1 MDKENRDKNNKFSL
15 WCLVIWNV
23 IIFGALLV
31 VFGNLVLRRINSVS
45 TNVEELVFLVLI
57 PVFILVN
64 IKKVYANIR
73 RLYLS
78 YQKNQKEEIFK
89 AEAETERYAFI
100 QMYRRLS
107 IRRICLPLLIPVL
120 YILVLMVLIP
130 IATKGMLT
138 SETVLVMFSQRSTQI
153 AFLPLIVTPVF
164 ISIKV
169 YFSSRYN
176 LDMLREIYDS
186 LSAKEMAKIDSIK
199 ERQVGYVFT
208 GKFLINWDGNLNIVP
223 LNEIR
228 EIRYIRYFYFILYGT
243 RLKITCNK
251 NYVIWNYGPSEEE
264 WAERGFLPPD
274 KISGRSIS
282 INIQLPH

>member
-23 IIFGALLV
+23 IIFGALFV
-31 VFGNLVLRRINSVS
+31 VFGKLLQRRISGFS
-45 TNVEELVFLVLI
+45 TGVEELIFLILI

-73 RLYLS
+73 QLYLS
-78 YQKNQKEEIFK
+78 YKGDRMLKD
-89 AEAETERYAFI
+89 ETERYAFI

-138 SETVLVMFSQRSTQI
+138 SETVLVMFNQRLMQL
-153 AFLPLIVTPVF
+153 AFLPIIIIPIF

-176 LDMLREIYDS
+176 LDMLREIHDS

-208 GKFLINWDGNLNIVP
+208 RKFLINWDGNLNIVP

-251 NYVIWNYGPSEEE
+251 NYVIWHYGPSEEE
-264 WAERGFLPPD
+264 WMERGFLPPD
-274 KISGRSIS
+274 KISGKSVS

>member
-1 MDKENRDKNNKFSL
+1 MDKGNKDKNNKFSL

-23 IIFGALLV
+23 LIFGALLV

-45 TNVEELVFLVLI
+45 TGVEELVFLVLI

-73 RLYLS
+73 QLYLS
-78 YQKNQKEEIFK
+78 YKGDKMLK
-89 AEAETERYAFI
+89 DETERYAFI

-107 IRRICLPLLIPVL
+107 IRRICLPLLIPAL
-120 YILVLMVLIP
+120 YILVLMVFIP
-130 IATKGMLT
+130 IATKGVLT
-138 SETVLVMFSQRSTQI
+138 KEAVLMMFNKRPMQL
-153 AFLPLIVTPVF
+153 AFLPIIIIPVF
-164 ISIKV
+164 ISIRV
-169 YFSSRYN
+169 YFSSRRN

-208 GKFLINWDGNLNIVP
+208 QKYLINWDGNLNIVP

-243 RLKITCNK
+243 RLRITCNK
-251 NYVIWNYGPSEEE
+251 NHVIWNYGPSEEE

>member
-1 MDKENRDKNNKFSL
+1 MDKENRDKNNNFSL

-23 IIFGALLV
+23 LIFGALLV

-45 TNVEELVFLVLI
+45 TGVEELIFLILI

-64 IKKVYANIR
+64 IKKVYASIR
-73 RLYLS
+73 QLYLS
-78 YQKNQKEEIFK
+78 YKGDKMLK
-89 AEAETERYAFI
+89 DETERYAFI

-107 IRRICLPLLIPVL
+107 IRRICLPLLIPAL
-120 YILVLMVLIP
+120 YILVLMVFIP
-130 IATKGMLT
+130 IATKGVLT
-138 SETVLVMFSQRSTQI
+138 KEAVLMMFNKRPMQL
-153 AFLPLIVTPVF
+153 AFLPIIIIPVF
-164 ISIKV
+164 ISIRV
-169 YFSSRYN
+169 YFSSRRN

-208 GKFLINWDGNLNIVP
+208 QKYLINWDGNLNIVP

-243 RLKITCNK
+243 RLRITCNK
-251 NYVIWNYGPSEEE
+251 NHVIWNYGPSEEE

>member
-23 IIFGALLV
+23 IIFGALFV
-31 VFGNLVLRRINSVS
+31 VFGKLLQRRISGFS
-45 TNVEELVFLVLI
+45 TGVEELIFLILI

-73 RLYLS
+73 QLYLS
-78 YQKNQKEEIFK
+78 YKGDKMLK
-89 AEAETERYAFI
+89 DETERYAFI

-153 AFLPLIVTPVF
+153 AFLPLIVIPIL

-176 LDMLREIYDS
+176 LDMLREIYDC

-199 ERQVGYVFT
+199 ERQAGYVFT
-208 GKFLINWDGNLNIVP
+208 RKFLINWDGNLNIVP

-251 NYVIWNYGPSEEE
+251 NHVIWNYGPSEEE
-264 WAERGFLPPD
+264 WAERGFLSPD
-274 KISGRSIS
+274 ENSGRRVS

>member
-23 IIFGALLV
+23 IIFGALFV
-31 VFGNLVLRRINSVS
+31 VFGKLLQRRISGFS
-45 TNVEELVFLVLI
+45 TGVEELIFLILI

-73 RLYLS
+73 QLYLS
-78 YQKNQKEEIFK
+78 YKGDKMLK
-89 AEAETERYAFI
+89 DETERYAFI

-153 AFLPLIVTPVF
+153 AFLPLIVIPVF
-164 ISIKV
+164 ISIRV
-169 YFSSRYN
+169 YFSSRRN

-251 NYVIWNYGPSEEE
+251 NHVIWNYGPSEEE
-264 WAERGFLPPD
+264 WAERGFLSPD
-274 KISGRSIS
+274 ENSGRRVS

>member
-23 IIFGALLV
+23 LIFGALLI
-31 VFGNLVLRRINSVS
+31 VFGKLLQRRISGIS
-45 TNVEELVFLVLI
+45 AGVEELIFLILI

-73 RLYLS
+73 QLYLS
-78 YQKNQKEEIFK
+78 YKGDKMLK
-89 AEAETERYAFI
+89 DETERYAFI

-153 AFLPLIVTPVF
+153 AFLPLIVIPIL

-199 ERQVGYVFT
+199 ERHVGYVFT

-243 RLKITCNK
+243 RLRITCNK
-251 NYVIWNYGPSEEE
+251 NHVIWNYGPSEEE
-264 WAERGFLPPD
+264 WAERGFLSPD
-274 KISGRSIS
+274 ENSGRRVS

>member
-23 IIFGALLV
+23 LIFGTLLV
-31 VFGNLVLRRINSVS
+31 VFGKLLQRRLSGLS
-45 TNVEELVFLVLI
+45 TGVEELIFLILI

-73 RLYLS
+73 QLYLS
-78 YQKNQKEEIFK
+78 YKGDKMLK
-89 AEAETERYAFI
+89 DETERYAFI

-153 AFLPLIVTPVF
+153 AFLPLIVIPIL

-176 LDMLREIYDS
+176 LDMLREIYDC

-208 GKFLINWDGNLNIVP
+208 RKFLINWDGNLNIVP

-274 KISGRSIS
+274 KISGRSVS

>member
-1 MDKENRDKNNKFSL
+1 MDKGNQDKNNKFSL
-15 WCLVIWNV
+15 WCMVIWNV
-23 IIFGALLV
+23 LIFGALLV
-31 VFGNLVLRRINSVS
+31 VFGNLVLRRINNVS
-45 TNVEELVFLVLI
+45 TGVEELVFLVLI

-73 RLYLS
+73 QLYLS
-78 YQKNQKEEIFK
+78 YQGNPKDKMLND
-89 AEAETERYAFI
+89 EAERYAFI

-107 IRRICLPLLIPVL
+107 IRRICLPLLIPAL
-120 YILVLMVLIP
+120 YILVLMVFIP
-130 IATKGMLT
+130 IATKGVLT
-138 SETVLVMFSQRSTQI
+138 KEAVLMMFNKRPMQL
-153 AFLPLIVTPVF
+153 AFLPIIIIPVF
-164 ISIKV
+164 ISIRV
-169 YFSSRYN
+169 YFSSRRN

-243 RLKITCNK
+243 RLRITCNK
-251 NYVIWNYGPSEEE
+251 NHVIWNYGPSEEE

>member
-1 MDKENRDKNNKFSL
+1 MDKGNKDKNNKFSL

-23 IIFGALLV
+23 LIFGALLV

-45 TNVEELVFLVLI
+45 TGVEELIFLVLI

-73 RLYLS
+73 QLYLS
-78 YQKNQKEEIFK
+78 YKGDKMLK
-89 AEAETERYAFI
+89 DETERYAFI

-107 IRRICLPLLIPVL
+107 IRRICLPLLIPAL
-120 YILVLMVLIP
+120 YILVLMVFIP
-130 IATKGMLT
+130 IATKGVLT
-138 SETVLVMFSQRSTQI
+138 KEAVLMMFNKRPMQL
-153 AFLPLIVTPVF
+153 AFLPIIIIPVF
-164 ISIKV
+164 ISIRV
-169 YFSSRYN
+169 YFSSRRN

-208 GKFLINWDGNLNIVP
+208 QKYLINWDGNLNIVP

-251 NYVIWNYGPSEEE
+251 NHVIWNYGPSEEE

>member
-1 MDKENRDKNNKFSL
+1 ML
-15 WCLVIWNV
+15 
-23 IIFGALLV
+23 IFGALLV
-31 VFGNLVLRRINSVS
+31 VFGKLLQRRISGIS
-45 TNVEELVFLVLI
+45 TGVEELIFLILI
-57 PVFILVN
+57 PVLILVN

-73 RLYLS
+73 QLCLS
-78 YQKNQKEEIFK
+78 YKGDKMLK
-89 AEAETERYAFI
+89 DEAEKYAFI

-153 AFLPLIVTPVF
+153 AFLPLIVIPIL

-176 LDMLREIYDS
+176 LDMLRGIYDC

-208 GKFLINWDGNLNIVP
+208 RKFLINWDGNLNIVP

-228 EIRYIRYFYFILYGT
+228 GIRYIRYFYFILYGT

-251 NYVIWNYGPSEEE
+251 NYVIWHYGPSEED
-264 WAERGFLPPD
+264 WMERGFLSPD
-274 KISGRSIS
+274 EISGRSVS

>member
-23 IIFGALLV
+23 LIFGALLI
-31 VFGNLVLRRINSVS
+31 VFGKLLQRRISGIS
-45 TNVEELVFLVLI
+45 AGVEELIFLILI

-73 RLYLS
+73 QLCLS
-78 YQKNQKEEIFK
+78 YKGDKMLK
-89 AEAETERYAFI
+89 DETERYAFI

-153 AFLPLIVTPVF
+153 AFLPLIVIPIL

-176 LDMLREIYDS
+176 LDMLRGIYDC
-186 LSAKEMAKIDSIK
+186 LSAKEMAKIDSI
-199 ERQVGYVFT
+199 
-208 GKFLINWDGNLNIVP
+208 
-223 LNEIR
+223 
-228 EIRYIRYFYFILYGT
+228 
-243 RLKITCNK
+243 
-251 NYVIWNYGPSEEE
+251 
-264 WAERGFLPPD
+264 
-274 KISGRSIS
+274 
-282 INIQLPH
+282 

>member
-1 MDKENRDKNNKFSL
+1 MDKVNKDKNNKFSL

-23 IIFGALLV
+23 LIFGALLV

-45 TNVEELVFLVLI
+45 TGVEELIFLVLI

-64 IKKVYANIR
+64 INKVYANIR
-73 RLYLS
+73 QLYLS
-78 YQKNQKEEIFK
+78 YKGDKMLK
-89 AEAETERYAFI
+89 DETERYAFI

-107 IRRICLPLLIPVL
+107 IRRICLSLLIPAL
-120 YILVLMVLIP
+120 YILVLMVFIP
-130 IATKGMLT
+130 IATKGVLT
-138 SETVLVMFSQRSTQI
+138 KEAVLMMFNKRPMQL
-153 AFLPLIVTPVF
+153 AFLPIIIIPVF
-164 ISIKV
+164 ISIRV
-169 YFSSRYN
+169 YFSSRRN

-208 GKFLINWDGNLNIVP
+208 QKYLINWDGNLNIVP

-251 NYVIWNYGPSEEE
+251 NYVIWHYGPSEED
-264 WAERGFLPPD
+264 WMERGFLPPD
-274 KISGRSIS
+274 KISGRSVS

>member
-1 MDKENRDKNNKFSL
+1 MDKGNKDKNNKFSL

-23 IIFGALLV
+23 LIFGALFV
-31 VFGNLVLRRINSVS
+31 VFGKLLQRRISGFS
-45 TNVEELVFLVLI
+45 TGVEELIFLILI

-73 RLYLS
+73 QLYLS
-78 YQKNQKEEIFK
+78 YKGDKMLK
-89 AEAETERYAFI
+89 DETERYAFI

-153 AFLPLIVTPVF
+153 AFLPLIVIPIL

-169 YFSSRYN
+169 YFSSRHN

-243 RLKITCNK
+243 KLRITCNK
-251 NYVIWNYGPSEEE
+251 NHVIWNYGPSEEE

>member
-1 MDKENRDKNNKFSL
+1 MLKD
-15 WCLVIWNV
+15 
-23 IIFGALLV
+23 
-31 VFGNLVLRRINSVS
+31 
-45 TNVEELVFLVLI
+45 
-57 PVFILVN
+57 
-64 IKKVYANIR
+64 
-73 RLYLS
+73 
-78 YQKNQKEEIFK
+78 
-89 AEAETERYAFI
+89 ETERYAFI

-153 AFLPLIVTPVF
+153 AFLPLIVIPIL

-169 YFSSRYN
+169 YSSSRYN

-208 GKFLINWDGNLNIVP
+208 RKFLINWDGNLNIVP

-243 RLKITCNK
+243 RLRITCNK
-251 NYVIWNYGPSEEE
+251 NHVIWSYGPSEEE

-274 KISGRSIS
+274 KISGRRVS

>member
-1 MDKENRDKNNKFSL
+1 MDKENQDKNNKFSL

-23 IIFGALLV
+23 LIFGALLI
-31 VFGNLVLRRINSVS
+31 VFGNLLLRRISGTS
-45 TNVEELVFLVLI
+45 TGVEELAFLILI
-57 PVFILVN
+57 FVFILVN

-73 RLYLS
+73 QLYLS
-78 YQKNQKEEIFK
+78 YQGNQENKILKDEVEK
-89 AEAETERYAFI
+89 YAFI

-107 IRRICLPLLIPVL
+107 IRRICLPLLIPAL
-120 YILVLMVLIP
+120 YIIVLMVFIP
-130 IATKGMLT
+130 IASKGVLT
-138 SETVLVMFSQRSTQI
+138 WETVLMMFNQRLVQL
-153 AFLPLIVTPVF
+153 AFLPVIIIPVF

-176 LDMLREIYDS
+176 LDMLRGIYDC
-186 LSAKEMAKIDSIK
+186 LSAKEMAEIDGIK

-208 GKFLINWDGNLNIVP
+208 QKFLINWDGNLNIVP

-251 NYVIWNYGPSEEE
+251 NYVIWHYGPSEDD
-264 WAERGFLPPD
+264 WMERGFLPPD
-274 KISGRSIS
+274 KISGRSVS

>member
-23 IIFGALLV
+23 IIFGALFV
-31 VFGNLVLRRINSVS
+31 VFGKLLQRRISGFS
-45 TNVEELVFLVLI
+45 TGVEELIFLILI

-73 RLYLS
+73 QLYLS
-78 YQKNQKEEIFK
+78 YKGDKMLK
-89 AEAETERYAFI
+89 DETERYAFI

-153 AFLPLIVTPVF
+153 AFLPLIVIPVF
-164 ISIKV
+164 ISIRV
-169 YFSSRYN
+169 YFSSRRN

-208 GKFLINWDGNLNIVP
+208 QKYLINWDGNLNIVP

-251 NYVIWNYGPSEEE
+251 NHVIWNYGPSEEE

>member
-1 MDKENRDKNNKFSL
+1 MDKGNQDKNNKFSL
-15 WCLVIWNV
+15 WCMVIWNV
-23 IIFGALLV
+23 LIFGALLV
-31 VFGNLVLRRINSVS
+31 VFGNLVLRRINNVS
-45 TNVEELVFLVLI
+45 TGVEELVFLVLI

-73 RLYLS
+73 QLYLS
-78 YQKNQKEEIFK
+78 YQGNPKDKMLND
-89 AEAETERYAFI
+89 EAERYAFI

-107 IRRICLPLLIPVL
+107 IRRICLPLLIPAL
-120 YILVLMVLIP
+120 YILVLVVFIP
-130 IATKGMLT
+130 IATKGVLT
-138 SETVLVMFSQRSTQI
+138 KEAVLMMFNKRPMQL
-153 AFLPLIVTPVF
+153 AFLPVIIIPVF
-164 ISIKV
+164 ISIRV
-169 YFSSRYN
+169 YFSSRHN

-208 GKFLINWDGNLNIVP
+208 QKYLINWDGNLNIVP

>member
-23 IIFGALLV
+23 IIFGALFV
-31 VFGNLVLRRINSVS
+31 VFGKLLQRRISGFS
-45 TNVEELVFLVLI
+45 TGVEELIFLILI

-73 RLYLS
+73 QLYLS
-78 YQKNQKEEIFK
+78 YKGDKMLK
-89 AEAETERYAFI
+89 DETERYAFI

-153 AFLPLIVTPVF
+153 AFLPLIVIPVF
-164 ISIKV
+164 ISIRV
-169 YFSSRYN
+169 YFSSRRN

-208 GKFLINWDGNLNIVP
+208 QKYLINWDGNLNIVP

-251 NYVIWNYGPSEEE
+251 NHVIWNYGPSEEE
-264 WAERGFLPPD
+264 WAERGFLSPD
-274 KISGRSIS
+274 ENSGRRVS

>member
-1 MDKENRDKNNKFSL
+1 MDKGNKDKNNKFSL

-23 IIFGALLV
+23 LIFGALLV

-45 TNVEELVFLVLI
+45 TGVEELIFLILI

-73 RLYLS
+73 QLCLS
-78 YQKNQKEEIFK
+78 YKGDKMLK
-89 AEAETERYAFI
+89 DETERYAFI

-153 AFLPLIVTPVF
+153 AFLPLIVIPIL

-169 YFSSRYN
+169 YF
-176 LDMLREIYDS
+176 
-186 LSAKEMAKIDSIK
+186 KI
-199 ERQVGYVFT
+199 
-208 GKFLINWDGNLNIVP
+208 
-223 LNEIR
+223 
-228 EIRYIRYFYFILYGT
+228 
-243 RLKITCNK
+243 
-251 NYVIWNYGPSEEE
+251 
-264 WAERGFLPPD
+264 
-274 KISGRSIS
+274 
-282 INIQLPH
+282 

>member
-1 MDKENRDKNNKFSL
+1 MDKGNKDKNNKFSL

-23 IIFGALLV
+23 LIFGALLV

-45 TNVEELVFLVLI
+45 IGVEELVFLVLI

-73 RLYLS
+73 QLYLS
-78 YQKNQKEEIFK
+78 YLGNPEEK
-89 AEAETERYAFI
+89 MLNDEAERYEFI

-107 IRRICLPLLIPVL
+107 IRRICLPLLIPAL
-120 YILVLMVLIP
+120 YILILMVFIP
-130 IATKGMLT
+130 IATKGVLT
-138 SETVLVMFSQRSTQI
+138 SKTVLMMFNQRLMQL
-153 AFLPLIVTPVF
+153 AFLPIIIIPIF

-176 LDMLREIYDS
+176 LDMLREIHDS
-186 LSAKEMAKIDSIK
+186 LSAKEMAKLDSIK

-208 GKFLINWDGNLNIVP
+208 QKYLINWDGNLNIVP

-251 NYVIWNYGPSEEE
+251 NYVIWHYGPSEEE
-264 WAERGFLPPD
+264 WMERGFLPPD
-274 KISGRSIS
+274 KISGKSVS

>member
-1 MDKENRDKNNKFSL
+1 MDKEDRDKNNKFSL

-23 IIFGALLV
+23 IIFGALFV
-31 VFGNLVLRRINSVS
+31 VFGKLLQRRISGFS
-45 TNVEELVFLVLI
+45 TGVEELIFLILI

-73 RLYLS
+73 QLYLS
-78 YQKNQKEEIFK
+78 YKGDKMLK
-89 AEAETERYAFI
+89 DETERYAFI

-107 IRRICLPLLIPVL
+107 IRRICLPLLIPAL
-120 YILVLMVLIP
+120 YILVLMVFIP
-130 IATKGMLT
+130 IATKGVLT
-138 SETVLVMFSQRSTQI
+138 KEAVLMMFNKRPMQL
-153 AFLPLIVTPVF
+153 AFLPIIIIPVF

-176 LDMLREIYDS
+176 LDMLREIYDC

-208 GKFLINWDGNLNIVP
+208 RKFLINWDGNLNIVP

-228 EIRYIRYFYFILYGT
+228 GIRYIRYFYFILYGT
-243 RLKITCNK
+243 RLKIICNK
-251 NYVIWNYGPSEEE
+251 NYVIWHYGPSEED
-264 WAERGFLPPD
+264 WMERGFLSPD
-274 KISGRSIS
+274 EISGRSVS

>member
-1 MDKENRDKNNKFSL
+1 MDKGNKDKNNKFSL

-23 IIFGALLV
+23 LIFGALLV

-45 TNVEELVFLVLI
+45 TGVEELIFLILI

-64 IKKVYANIR
+64 IKKVYASIR
-73 RLYLS
+73 QLYLS
-78 YQKNQKEEIFK
+78 YKGDKMLK
-89 AEAETERYAFI
+89 DETERYAFI

-107 IRRICLPLLIPVL
+107 IRRICLPLLIPAL
-120 YILVLMVLIP
+120 YILVLMVFIP
-130 IATKGMLT
+130 IATKGVLT
-138 SETVLVMFSQRSTQI
+138 KEAVLMMFNKRPMQL
-153 AFLPLIVTPVF
+153 AFLPIIIIPVF
-164 ISIKV
+164 ISIRV
-169 YFSSRYN
+169 YFSSRRN

-208 GKFLINWDGNLNIVP
+208 QKYLINWDGNLNIVP

-243 RLKITCNK
+243 RLRITCNK
-251 NYVIWNYGPSEEE
+251 NHVIWNYGPSEEE

>member
-23 IIFGALLV
+23 IIFGALFV
-31 VFGNLVLRRINSVS
+31 VFGKLLQRRISGFS
-45 TNVEELVFLVLI
+45 TGVEELIFLILI

-73 RLYLS
+73 QLYLS
-78 YQKNQKEEIFK
+78 YKGDKMLK
-89 AEAETERYAFI
+89 DETERYAFI

-153 AFLPLIVTPVF
+153 AFLPLIVIPIL

-169 YFSSRYN
+169 YFPSRYN

-199 ERQVGYVFT
+199 ERHVGYVFT

-243 RLKITCNK
+243 RLRITCNK
-251 NYVIWNYGPSEEE
+251 NHVIWNYGPSEEE
-264 WAERGFLPPD
+264 WAERGFLSPD
-274 KISGRSIS
+274 ENSGRRVS

>member
-23 IIFGALLV
+23 IIFGALFV
-31 VFGNLVLRRINSVS
+31 VFGKLLQRRISGFS
-45 TNVEELVFLVLI
+45 TGVEELIFLILI

-73 RLYLS
+73 QLYLS
-78 YQKNQKEEIFK
+78 YKGDKMLK
-89 AEAETERYAFI
+89 DETERYAFI

-153 AFLPLIVTPVF
+153 AFLPLIVIPIL

-199 ERQVGYVFT
+199 ERHVGYVFT

-251 NYVIWNYGPSEEE
+251 NHVIWNYGPSEEE
-264 WAERGFLPPD
+264 WAERGFLSPD
-274 KISGRSIS
+274 ENSGRRVS

>member
-23 IIFGALLV
+23 IIFGALFV
-31 VFGNLVLRRINSVS
+31 VFGNLLQRRISGFS
-45 TNVEELVFLVLI
+45 MGVEELIFLILI

-73 RLYLS
+73 QLYLS
-78 YQKNQKEEIFK
+78 YKGDKMLK
-89 AEAETERYAFI
+89 DETERYAFI

-107 IRRICLPLLIPVL
+107 IRRICLPLLVPAL
-120 YILVLMVLIP
+120 YILVLMVFIP
-130 IATKGMLT
+130 IATKGVLT
-138 SETVLVMFSQRSTQI
+138 KEAVLMMFNKRPMQL
-153 AFLPLIVTPVF
+153 AFLPIIIIPVF
-164 ISIKV
+164 ISIRV
-169 YFSSRYN
+169 YFSSRRN

-208 GKFLINWDGNLNIVP
+208 QKYLINWDGNLNIVP

-251 NYVIWNYGPSEEE
+251 NHVIWNYGPSEEE

>member
-23 IIFGALLV
+23 IIFGALFV
-31 VFGNLVLRRINSVS
+31 VFGKLLQRRISGFS
-45 TNVEELVFLVLI
+45 TGVEELIFLILI

-73 RLYLS
+73 QLYLS
-78 YQKNQKEEIFK
+78 YKGDKMLK
-89 AEAETERYAFI
+89 DETERYAFI

-153 AFLPLIVTPVF
+153 AFLPLIVIPIL

-169 YFSSRYN
+169 YFSSRHN

-208 GKFLINWDGNLNIVP
+208 QKYLINWDGNLNIVP

>member
-1 MDKENRDKNNKFSL
+1 MDKGNKDKNNKFSL

-23 IIFGALLV
+23 LIFGALFV
-31 VFGNLVLRRINSVS
+31 VFGKLLQRRISGFS
-45 TNVEELVFLVLI
+45 TGVEELIFLILI

-73 RLYLS
+73 QLYLS
-78 YQKNQKEEIFK
+78 YKGDKMLK
-89 AEAETERYAFI
+89 DETERYAFI

-107 IRRICLPLLIPVL
+107 IRRICLPLLIPAL
-120 YILVLMVLIP
+120 YILVLMVFIP
-130 IATKGMLT
+130 IATKGVLT
-138 SETVLVMFSQRSTQI
+138 KEAVLMMFNKRPMQL
-153 AFLPLIVTPVF
+153 AFLPIIIIPVF
-164 ISIKV
+164 ISIRV
-169 YFSSRYN
+169 YFSSRRN

-208 GKFLINWDGNLNIVP
+208 QKYLINWDGNLNIVP

-243 RLKITCNK
+243 KLRITCNK
-251 NYVIWNYGPSEEE
+251 NHVIWNYGPSEEE

>member
-23 IIFGALLV
+23 LIFGALLI
-31 VFGNLVLRRINSVS
+31 VFGKLLQRRISGIS
-45 TNVEELVFLVLI
+45 TGVEELIFLILI

-73 RLYLS
+73 QLCLS
-78 YQKNQKEEIFK
+78 YLGNQENKILK
-89 AEAETERYAFI
+89 DEAEKYAFI

-107 IRRICLPLLIPVL
+107 IRRICLPLLIPAL
-120 YILVLMVLIP
+120 YILVLVVFIP
-130 IATKGMLT
+130 IATKGVLT
-138 SETVLVMFSQRSTQI
+138 KEAVLMMFNQRPMQL
-153 AFLPLIVTPVF
+153 AFLPVIVIPVF

-169 YFSSRYN
+169 YFSSRHN

-186 LSAKEMAKIDSIK
+186 LSGKEMAKIDSIK

-208 GKFLINWDGNLNIVP
+208 RKFLINWDGNLNIVP

-243 RLKITCNK
+243 RLRITCNK
-251 NYVIWNYGPSEEE
+251 NHVIWNYGPSEEE

-274 KISGRSIS
+274 KISGRSVS

>member
-23 IIFGALLV
+23 IIFGALFV
-31 VFGNLVLRRINSVS
+31 VFGKLLQRRISGFS
-45 TNVEELVFLVLI
+45 TGVEELIFLILI

-73 RLYLS
+73 QLYLS
-78 YQKNQKEEIFK
+78 YKGDKMLK
-89 AEAETERYAFI
+89 DETERYAFI

-153 AFLPLIVTPVF
+153 AFLPLIVIPIL

-199 ERQVGYVFT
+199 ERHVGYVFT

-243 RLKITCNK
+243 RLRITCNK
-251 NYVIWNYGPSEEE
+251 NHVIWNYGPSEEE
-264 WAERGFLPPD
+264 WAERGFLSPD
-274 KISGRSIS
+274 ENSGRRVS

>member
-1 MDKENRDKNNKFSL
+1 MDKGNKDKNNKFSL

-23 IIFGALLV
+23 IIFGALFV
-31 VFGNLVLRRINSVS
+31 VFGKLLQRRISGFS
-45 TNVEELVFLVLI
+45 TGVEELIFLILI

-73 RLYLS
+73 QLCLS
-78 YQKNQKEEIFK
+78 YLGNQENKILK
-89 AEAETERYAFI
+89 DEAEKYAFI

-107 IRRICLPLLIPVL
+107 IRRICLPLLIPAL
-120 YILVLMVLIP
+120 YILVLVVFIP
-130 IATKGMLT
+130 IATKGVLT
-138 SETVLVMFSQRSTQI
+138 KEAVLMMFNQRPMQL
-153 AFLPLIVTPVF
+153 AFLPVIVIPVF

-169 YFSSRYN
+169 YFSSRHN

-186 LSAKEMAKIDSIK
+186 LSGKEMAKIDSIK

-208 GKFLINWDGNLNIVP
+208 RKFLINWDGNLNIVP

-251 NYVIWNYGPSEEE
+251 NYVIWHYGPSEED
-264 WAERGFLPPD
+264 WMERGFLPPD
-274 KISGRSIS
+274 KISGRSVS

>member
-1 MDKENRDKNNKFSL
+1 MDKGNKDKNNKFSL

-23 IIFGALLV
+23 IIFGALFV
-31 VFGNLVLRRINSVS
+31 VFGKLLQRRISGFS
-45 TNVEELVFLVLI
+45 TGVEELIFLILI

-73 RLYLS
+73 QLYLS
-78 YQKNQKEEIFK
+78 YKGDKMLK
-89 AEAETERYAFI
+89 DETERYAFI

-107 IRRICLPLLIPVL
+107 IRRICLPLLIPAL
-120 YILVLMVLIP
+120 YILVLMVFIP
-130 IATKGMLT
+130 IATKGVLT
-138 SETVLVMFSQRSTQI
+138 KEAVLMMFNKRPMQL
-153 AFLPLIVTPVF
+153 AFLPIIIIPVF
-164 ISIKV
+164 ISIRV
-169 YFSSRYN
+169 YFSSRRN

-199 ERQVGYVFT
+199 ERQIGYVFT
-208 GKFLINWDGNLNIVP
+208 QKYLINWDGNLNIVP

-243 RLKITCNK
+243 RLRITCNK
-251 NYVIWNYGPSEEE
+251 NHVIWNYGPSEEE

>member
-1 MDKENRDKNNKFSL
+1 MDKGNKDKNNKFSL

-23 IIFGALLV
+23 LIFGALLV
-31 VFGNLVLRRINSVS
+31 VFGNLMLRRINSIS
-45 TNVEELVFLVLI
+45 TGVEELIFLILI

-73 RLYLS
+73 QLYLS
-78 YQKNQKEEIFK
+78 YKGDKMLK
-89 AEAETERYAFI
+89 DETERYAFI

-107 IRRICLPLLIPVL
+107 IRRICLPLLIPAL
-120 YILVLMVLIP
+120 YILVLMVFIP
-130 IATKGMLT
+130 IATKGVLT
-138 SETVLVMFSQRSTQI
+138 KEAVLMMFNKRPMQL
-153 AFLPLIVTPVF
+153 AFLPIIIIPVF
-164 ISIKV
+164 ISIRV

-243 RLKITCNK
+243 RLRITCNK
-251 NYVIWNYGPSEEE
+251 NHVIWNYGPSEEE
-264 WAERGFLPPD
+264 WAERGFLSPD
-274 KISGRSIS
+274 ENSGRRVS

>member
-23 IIFGALLV
+23 LIFGTLLV
-31 VFGNLVLRRINSVS
+31 VFGKLLQRRLSGLS
-45 TNVEELVFLVLI
+45 TGVEELIFLILI

-73 RLYLS
+73 QLCLS
-78 YQKNQKEEIFK
+78 YLGNQENKILK
-89 AEAETERYAFI
+89 DEAEKYAFI

-153 AFLPLIVTPVF
+153 AFLPLIVIPIL

-176 LDMLREIYDS
+176 LDMLREIYDC

-208 GKFLINWDGNLNIVP
+208 RKFLINWDGNLNIVP

-251 NYVIWNYGPSEEE
+251 NYVIWHYGPSEED
-264 WAERGFLPPD
+264 WMERGFLPPD
-274 KISGRSIS
+274 KISGRSVS

>member
-23 IIFGALLV
+23 LIFGALLI
-31 VFGNLVLRRINSVS
+31 VFGKLLQRRISGIS
-45 TNVEELVFLVLI
+45 AGVEELIFLILI

-73 RLYLS
+73 QLCLS
-78 YQKNQKEEIFK
+78 YKGDKMLK
-89 AEAETERYAFI
+89 DETERYAFI

-153 AFLPLIVTPVF
+153 AFLPLIVIPVF
-164 ISIKV
+164 ISIRV
-169 YFSSRYN
+169 YFSSRRN

-251 NYVIWNYGPSEEE
+251 NHVIWNYGPSEEE
-264 WAERGFLPPD
+264 WAERGFLSPD
-274 KISGRSIS
+274 ENSGRRVS

>member
-15 WCLVIWNV
+15 WCLVIWNML
-23 IIFGALLV
+23 IFGALLV
-31 VFGNLVLRRINSVS
+31 VFGKLLQRRISGIS
-45 TNVEELVFLVLI
+45 TGVEELIFLILI
-57 PVFILVN
+57 PVLILVN

-73 RLYLS
+73 QLCLS
-78 YQKNQKEEIFK
+78 YRGNQENKILK
-89 AEAETERYAFI
+89 DEAEKYAFI

-130 IATKGMLT
+130 IATKGKLT

-153 AFLPLIVTPVF
+153 AFLPLIVIPIL

-176 LDMLREIYDS
+176 LDMLREIYDC

-208 GKFLINWDGNLNIVP
+208 RKFLINWDGNLNIVP

-228 EIRYIRYFYFILYGT
+228 GIRYIRYFYFILYGT

-251 NYVIWNYGPSEEE
+251 NYVIWNYGPSEED
-264 WAERGFLPPD
+264 WMERGFLSPD
-274 KISGRSIS
+274 EISGRGVS

>member
-23 IIFGALLV
+23 IIFGALFV
-31 VFGNLVLRRINSVS
+31 VFGKLLQRRISDFS
-45 TNVEELVFLVLI
+45 TGVGELIFLILI

-73 RLYLS
+73 QLYLS
-78 YQKNQKEEIFK
+78 YKGDKMLK
-89 AEAETERYAFI
+89 DETERYAFI

-153 AFLPLIVTPVF
+153 AFLPLIVIPIL

-169 YFSSRYN
+169 YFSSR
-176 LDMLREIYDS
+176 
-186 LSAKEMAKIDSIK
+186 
-199 ERQVGYVFT
+199 
-208 GKFLINWDGNLNIVP
+208 
-223 LNEIR
+223 
-228 EIRYIRYFYFILYGT
+228 
-243 RLKITCNK
+243 
-251 NYVIWNYGPSEEE
+251 
-264 WAERGFLPPD
+264 
-274 KISGRSIS
+274 
-282 INIQLPH
+282 

>member
-1 MDKENRDKNNKFSL
+1 MDKGNQGKNNKFSL

-23 IIFGALLV
+23 LIFGALLI
-31 VFGNLVLRRINSVS
+31 VFGKLLQRRISGIS
-45 TNVEELVFLVLI
+45 AGVEELIFLILI

-73 RLYLS
+73 QLCLS
-78 YQKNQKEEIFK
+78 YKGDKMLK
-89 AEAETERYAFI
+89 DETERYAFI

-153 AFLPLIVTPVF
+153 AFLPLIVIPIL

-176 LDMLREIYDS
+176 LDMLRGIYDC

-208 GKFLINWDGNLNIVP
+208 RKFLINWDGNLNIVP

-243 RLKITCNK
+243 RLRIACNK

-274 KISGRSIS
+274 KISGRSVS

>member
-23 IIFGALLV
+23 IIFGALFV
-31 VFGNLVLRRINSVS
+31 VFGKLLQRRISGFS
-45 TNVEELVFLVLI
+45 MGVEELIFLILI

-73 RLYLS
+73 QLYLS
-78 YQKNQKEEIFK
+78 YKGDKMLK
-89 AEAETERYAFI
+89 DETERYAFI

-107 IRRICLPLLIPVL
+107 IRRICLPLLVPAL
-120 YILVLMVLIP
+120 YILVLMVFIP
-130 IATKGMLT
+130 IATKGVLT
-138 SETVLVMFSQRSTQI
+138 KEAVLMMFNKRPMQL
-153 AFLPLIVTPVF
+153 AFLPIIIIPVF
-164 ISIKV
+164 ISIRV
-169 YFSSRYN
+169 YFSSRHN

-208 GKFLINWDGNLNIVP
+208 QKYLINWDGNLNIVP

-251 NYVIWNYGPSEEE
+251 NHVIWNYGPSEEE

-274 KISGRSIS
+274 KISGRIVS